1 MDITSLPG
9 HLYLVS
15 FLVAGRGHT
24 SEIWATPLKISGQTY
39 SCQSARGP
47 CTFNNW
53 TYYDD
58 SPFQWQD
65 WMASELTIPN
75 WQGTVAYNVMGTHSG
90 QAGVLKLLISSN
102 PNVAQGPLIP
112 SNSGFNGNGLC
123 ISSCLAS

>member
-1 MDITSLPG
+1 M
-9 HLYLVS
+9 
-15 FLVAGRGHT
+15 
-24 SEIWATPLKISGQTY
+24 SGQTY
-39 SCQSARGP
+39 SCQSANGP

-75 WQGTVAYNVMGTHSG
+75 WQSIVAYNVMGTHSG